1 MNGEATRNRRGRQQK
16 EKRRERQGNLCS
28 LWLRDWDIRHP
39 AETEG
44 ITSSP
49 AGPLLVTQT
58 TKSSHHSKG
67 LGCSPCFM
75 PQAKQQRH
83 VATLPL
89 VQSQAWGQKPEGPW
103 PPPGGMR
110 GPGPSVASLYTRRLS
125 GDPPHDTGGPWA
137 GVQQYLKTKLTS
149 MTWQRLKNET
159 LMGIKVQRIK

>member
-58 TKSSHHSKG
+58 TKISHHSKG

-75 PQAKQQRH
+75 PQAKQQRY
-83 VATLPL
+83 LPYPWSRARPGAKNL
-89 VQSQAWGQKPEGPW
+89 RVPDLPQVGWGDQDHPWLLSTPEGCL
-103 PPPGGMR
+103 G
-110 GPGPSVASLYTRRLS
+110 T
-125 GDPPHDTGGPWA
+125 PHMTLVGLEQGS
-137 GVQQYLKTKLTS
+137 QQYLKTKQTS